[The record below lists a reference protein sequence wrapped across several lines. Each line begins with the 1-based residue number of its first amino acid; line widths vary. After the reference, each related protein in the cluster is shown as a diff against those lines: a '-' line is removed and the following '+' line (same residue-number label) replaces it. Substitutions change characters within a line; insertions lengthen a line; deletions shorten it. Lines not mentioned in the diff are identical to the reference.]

1 MIVPR
6 VVPRPVPLPATA
18 ALGLGAVARDLL
30 HVLARLPDARLSR
43 LRGVWSDGLV
53 LVTGAFDDLPWCDGA
68 RYLGK
73 DAAAPSL
80 LVPTVLALDVHPT
93 LVERAIAR
101 HVGEPTDAVA
111 PPWALCFEPFMVIP
125 AGRALALS
133 RDAIEARLAPHDE
146 ARP

>member
-1 MIVPR
+1 MIAPR
-6 VVPRPVPLPATA
+6 VVPRAVPLPPTA
-18 ALGLGAVARDLL
+18 ALGLGATARELL
-30 HVLARLPDARLSR
+30 LALARLPDARLSR
-43 LRGVWSDGLV
+43 LRGVWSDDLV
-53 LVTGAFDDLPWCDGA
+53 LVTGAGDDLPWCDGV

-80 LVPTVLALDVHPT
+80 LVPTVLALDVHPA

-101 HVGEPTDAVA
+101 HVGEPSATVA
-111 PPWALCFEPFMVIP
+111 PPWALCFEPLLVIP